1 MIWVELLTRHRDVSA
16 RFRINAREFSIG
28 RGYDNDVIVDDSYVA
43 ARHVRVF
50 HDEAGQLVAE
60 DLGSANGMYLDAR
73 KGKRSRLA
81 RTVVDGNVPIRIGQ
95 TLIRI
100 RETSHAVEHE
110 RPAGSTR
117 RFAPLVAAV
126 ALGLGLLGFGALSL
140 WLAQT
145 SEPHLSDY
153 LVPLLTLIGI
163 ALGWIGLWS
172 LLSRLFSGQ
181 SRFLR
186 HVVIAEVA
194 VLAFWIY
201 DELAQVSAFSL
212 TSPVAYSYEY
222 IAAWLA
228 FAAMCFLHL
237 REVGRTHLVAKGIVV
252 AVLLVAVLAVTT
264 VQRSEAFA
272 RSGRQT
278 VVHVL
283 MPPALRL
290 VPLQDES
297 AFFADVGKLRTDVND
312 DRAKA
317 KPAVEDR

>member
-28 RGYDNDVIVDDSYVA
+28 RGYDNDIIVDDSYVA

-153 LVPLLTLIGI
+153 LVPLVTLIGI

-212 TSPVAYSYEY
+212 TSPVAYGYEY

-228 FAAMCFLHL
+228 FARDVLPAPARGWPDASRRQGHC
-237 REVGRTHLVAKGIVV
+237 RGCAAGRRPG
-252 AVLLVAVLAVTT
+252 
-264 VQRSEAFA
+264 
-272 RSGRQT
+272 G
-278 VVHVL
+278 
-283 MPPALRL
+283 
-290 VPLQDES
+290 
-297 AFFADVGKLRTDVND
+297 D
-312 DRAKA
+312 DRATLGGVRQIGA
-317 KPAVEDR
+317 ANRGACADAAGYAPGSVAE